1 MRDGEQ
7 QTGVILSKDEKIRI
21 AEGLAEAGV
30 HRIEA
35 GMPIVS
41 PSDNEAIK
49 EIVKRNLGPQIFSFA
64 RCMKEDVKRAIDTG
78 VNGVVMEIPSSKH
91 MVELAYRWPMEK
103 AIETSIEATKFA
115 HDNGLEVVFFP
126 IDFSR
131 AELKWAIDLIE
142 KVGQGRPH
150 GRAGAGRHLRRLSPH
165 AMKYF
170 VTQVQSRIKKRLEA
184 HFHQDFGMGVANTI
198 MALSLGVEVMHTTVL
213 GIGERSGNAPME
225 DVVMALKTM
234 YGVDVGI
241 DTTKLTPLANLV
253 QRLTGVVVPTNKAIV
268 GSGLYQIESGII
280 ASWFKNCGEKYAT
293 ELFPIRWS
301 AVGQPPAEVVMGKG
315 SGIDSVNM
323 WLQRRRHAGVG
334 RGRHEGA
341 AGGQGLFAEE
351 QEDAHARPSSA
362 IWRARRS
369 GGRSRRRSR
378 AALSRLR
385 RTTAKPRAT
394 SPGFLFSLTLAGRGL
409 APSKPIPSSDTAC
422 RRMMRPPTASA
433 PAKMRGTA
441 WRYRPQGAIMQRI
454 ARPVRVP
461 WGYRN
466 QFKVAPRNAAP
477 I

>member
-1 MRDGEQ
+1 MANPTPWKTNDWFVSEWNYAPEVTKDFKFAKKIKIHDVTLRDGEQ

-41 PSDNEAIK
+41 PSDADAIK

-64 RCMKEDVKRAIDTG
+64 RCMKEDVKRAVDTG
-78 VNGVVMEIPSSKH
+78 VNGIVMEIPSSKH
-91 MVELAYRWPMEK
+91 MLELAYRWPLEK
-103 AIETSIEATKFA
+103 AIETSVEATKFA

-131 AELKWAIDLIE
+131 AEIKWALDLIE
-142 KVGQGRPH
+142 KVGKEGH
-150 GRAGAGRHLRRLSPH
+150 MDALALVDTFGVVSPH

-170 VTQVQSRIKKRLEA
+170 VQQVQARIPKRLEA

-253 QRLTGVVVPTNKAIV
+253 QRLTGVLVPTNKAIV

-280 ASWFKNCGEKYAT
+280 ASWFKNCGEKNAT

-301 AVGQPPAEVVMGKG
+301 AVGQPPAEIVMGKG
-315 SGIDSVNM
+315 SGIDSVNA
-323 WLQRRRHAGVG
+323 WLRDVG
-334 RGRHEGA
+334 MQVSE
-341 AGGQGLFAEE
+341 
-351 QEDAHARPSSA
+351 EDAMKVLQAVKLHSLKNKKMLSHAEFRDVA
-362 IWRARRS
+362 
-369 GGRSRRRSR
+369 
-378 AALSRLR
+378 
-385 RTTAKPRAT
+385 RAT
-394 SPGFLFSLTLAGRGL
+394 LGR
-409 APSKPIPSSDTAC
+409 T
-422 RRMMRPPTASA
+422 
-433 PAKMRGTA
+433 
-441 WRYRPQGAIMQRI
+441 QQ
-454 ARPVRVP
+454 
-461 WGYRN
+461 
-466 QFKVAPRNAAP
+466 QAAE
-477 I
+477 

>member
-1 MRDGEQ
+1 MANPTPWKTNDWFVSEWNYAPEVTKDFKFAKNIKIHDVTLRDGEQ
-7 QTGVILSKDEKIRI
+7 QTGIILSKDEKIRI

-41 PSDNEAIK
+41 PSDNDAIK

-64 RCMKEDVKRAIDTG
+64 RCMKEDVKRAVDTG
-78 VNGVVMEIPSSKH
+78 VNGIVMEIPSSKH
-91 MVELAYRWPMEK
+91 MLELAYRWPLEK
-103 AIETSIEATKFA
+103 AIETSVEATKFA

-131 AELKWAIDLIE
+131 AEIKWALDLIE
-142 KVGQGRPH
+142 RVGKEGH
-150 GRAGAGRHLRRLSPH
+150 MDALALVDTFGVVSPH

-170 VTQVQSRIKKRLEA
+170 VQQVQSRIKKRLEA

-234 YGVDVGI
+234 YGVDCGI

-280 ASWFKNCGEKYAT
+280 ASWFKNCGEKNAT

-301 AVGQPPAEVVMGKG
+301 AVGQPPAEIVMGKG
-315 SGIDSVNM
+315 SGIDSVNA
-323 WLQRRRHAGVG
+323 WLRDVG
-334 RGRHEGA
+334 MQVSE
-341 AGGQGLFAEE
+341 
-351 QEDAHARPSSA
+351 EDAMKVLQATKLHSLKNKKMLTHAEFRDL
-362 IWRARRS
+362 ARTVL
-369 GGRSRRRSR
+369 GRTQQQ
-378 AALSRLR
+378 AAE
-385 RTTAKPRAT
+385 
-394 SPGFLFSLTLAGRGL
+394 
-409 APSKPIPSSDTAC
+409 
-422 RRMMRPPTASA
+422 
-433 PAKMRGTA
+433 
-441 WRYRPQGAIMQRI
+441 
-454 ARPVRVP
+454 
-461 WGYRN
+461 
-466 QFKVAPRNAAP
+466 
-477 I
+477 